1 MKIIKRLMGLLGI
14 LLLIGAVINE
24 LGKEPEKRTGQ
35 GTVADIVPY
44 DFRFP
49 TLEKLQATFW
59 DPDGPVIV
67 GTAFGVGWTVN
78 FGRLARLAGVA

>member
-1 MKIIKRLMGLLGI
+1 V
-14 LLLIGAVINE
+14 AEVI
-24 LGKEPEKRTGQ
+24 
-35 GTVADIVPY
+35 PY

-59 DPDGPVIV
+59 DPDGPAIV